1 MSKTNLWTKNFIA
14 LIATNGLL
22 FASFHVLLPTL
33 PIYAGNIGANGVQI
47 GMISGIFGFSAI
59 FIRLFTD
66 TGIRAFGKKNCLYIG
81 LFLSF
86 DRTNYHR
93 PCYTRAW
100 FWTQHHL

>member
-66 TGIRAFGKKNCLYIG
+66 TDAGKQFAGLEFGFSRG
-81 LFLSF
+81 RS
-86 DRTNYHR
+86 TNPHR
-93 PCYTRAW
+93 R
-100 FWTQHHL
+100 QHDVL

>member
-14 LIATNGLL
+14 LIATNYLL

-66 TGIRAFGKKNCLYIG
+66 TGSVPSAKRIVYI
-81 LFLSF
+81 LSF
-86 DRTNYHR
+86 IIILNFILCR
-93 PCYTRAW
+93 
-100 FWTQHHL
+100 F